1 LASDGGNIVRIV
13 FCASEVVP
21 FAKTGGL
28 ADVTG
33 ALPLALEKEGQE
45 VVIIMPYY
53 KEVQSVAGINKFSAG
68 FSSAV
73 IGRNIKVY
81 FVENDL
87 YFNRQ
92 GLYGDAKSDY
102 KDNLERFSY
111 YCKKSLD
118 LLKEINFV
126 PDIIHCHDWQASL
139 IPVYLKTLFAKDAFY
154 KGTKTMLTIHNLGY
168 QGLFPKEEFLLTGL
182 DKSLFNIEAL
192 EFHGRIN
199 LLKGGIVFS
208 DYITTVSM
216 TYSKEIQTKELGF
229 GLEGVLH
236 HKSKRLYG
244 ILNGLDYS
252 IWDPANDPK
261 IAVKYSASNII
272 GKSKCKEALQELC
285 GFPKRADC
293 ILFGIVSRLAEQKG
307 FDLLSGIMD
316 KICKTDIQLVIL
328 GTGEARYHQILKS
341 IADKHRENFALY
353 LKFDDSLAHKIYA
366 GADAFIMP
374 SKYEPCGLGQ
384 IISLR
389 YCTLPLVYK
398 TGGLADTVTQDCG
411 FVFDEYTKDSLFK
424 CITGATSIFTETKK
438 WNARMQNAFACDF
451 SWEKSALEYVKL
463 YKEAKHAS

>member
-1 LASDGGNIVRIV
+1 MKIV

-33 ALPLALEKEGQE
+33 ALPLFLEKAAQE
-45 VVIIMPYY
+45 VVIILPFY
-53 KEVQSVAGINKFSAG
+53 KDTGKLKGIQKLSADI
-68 FSSAV
+68 SYAV

-81 FVENDL
+81 FIENDK

-92 GLYGDAKSDY
+92 GLYGDEKNDY

-111 YCKKSLD
+111 YCKRSLE
-118 LLKEINFV
+118 LLKEINFAA
-126 PDIIHCHDWQASL
+126 DIIHCHDWQASL
-139 IPVYLKTLFAKDAFY
+139 IPVYLKTLFVKDAFY
-154 KGTKTMLTIHNLGY
+154 KNIKTILTIHNLGY
-168 QGLFPKEEFLLTGL
+168 QGLFPKDEFSLTGL
-182 DKSLFNIEAL
+182 DKSLFNMEAL

-236 HKSKRLYG
+236 KKSKRLYG

-252 IWDPANDPK
+252 IWDPGNDPN
-261 IAVKYSASNII
+261 IAAQYSASKFI

-285 GFPKRADC
+285 GLPKRADC

-341 IADKHRENFALY
+341 IADKYRENFALY

-374 SKYEPCGLGQ
+374 SRYEPCGLGQ

-389 YCTLPLVYK
+389 YGTLPLVYK
-398 TGGLADTVTQDCG
+398 TGGLADTVTEHCG
-411 FVFDEYTKDSLFK
+411 FVFDEYSKEALLK
-424 CITGATSIFTETKK
+424 CVTQAASIFSQTQK
-438 WNARMQNAFACDF
+438 WNERMQNAFACDF

-463 YKEAKHAS
+463 YKEAIQ

>member
-1 LASDGGNIVRIV
+1 MRIV

-53 KEVQSVAGINKFSAG
+53 KEVRELPDIKKFRADI
-68 FSSAV
+68 FYAV
-73 IGRNIKVY
+73 IGKNIKVY
-81 FVENDL
+81 FIENDK

-111 YCKKSLD
+111 YCKRSLD
-118 LLKEINFV
+118 LLKEIDFV

-139 IPVYLKTLFAKDAFY
+139 ICVYLNTLFAQDAFY
-154 KGTKTMLTIHNLGY
+154 KGTKTVLTIHNLGY
-168 QGLFPKEEFLLTGL
+168 QGLFPKDEFSLTGL
-182 DKSLFNIEAL
+182 DKSLFNMDSL
-192 EFHGRIN
+192 EFHGWIN

-208 DYITTVSM
+208 DYITTVSP
-216 TYSKEIQTKELGF
+216 TYSREIQGKELGF

-236 HKSKRLYG
+236 NKSKSLCG

-252 IWDPANDPK
+252 VWDSEIDSQ
-261 IAVKYSASNII
+261 IAAKYSASYLA

-285 GFPKRADC
+285 GFHKRTDC
-293 ILFGIVSRLAEQKG
+293 ILFGIVSRLAQQKG

-328 GTGEARYHQILKS
+328 GTGEDRYHQILKS
-341 IADKHRENFALY
+341 IADKHKDNFALY
-353 LKFDDSLAHKIYA
+353 LKFDDCLAHKIYA
-366 GADAFIMP
+366 GADAFFMT
-374 SKYEPCGLGQ
+374 SRYEPCGLGQ

-389 YCTLPLVYK
+389 YGTLPLVYK
-398 TGGLADTVTQDCG
+398 TGGLADTVTQERG
-411 FVFDEYTKDSLFK
+411 FVFNEYTKDSLLK
-424 CITGATSIFTETKK
+424 CITQATSLFSDKKK
-438 WNARMQNAFACDF
+438 WNKLMQNAFSCDF
-451 SWEKSALEYVKL
+451 SWEKSAQEYIKL
-463 YKEAKHAS
+463 YKEVKYVS